1 MNLFSAFEAV
11 AAGQPDRLAL
21 QIREGAGYRRL
32 TYGEV
37 ARQARALAAALLQA
51 GVAPGDRVA
60 LISENRPEW
69 TVAYFAVTAAGAT
82 AVPLDV
88 QLSDGE
94 LNIVL
99 AHAGCRMAVASG
111 KQAPRLL
118 AVKAGG
124 EAALRE
130 PVAGNSGRRGR

>member
-1 MNLFSAFEAV
+1 VNLFSAFEAV

-21 QIREGAGYRRL
+21 QIREGTGYRRL

-69 TVAYFAVTAAGAT
+69 TVA
-82 AVPLDV
+82 
-88 QLSDGE
+88 
-94 LNIVL
+94 
-99 AHAGCRMAVASG
+99 
-111 KQAPRLL
+111 
-118 AVKAGG
+118 
-124 EAALRE
+124 
-130 PVAGNSGRRGR
+130 